1 LFNGGKD
8 MKPRL
13 TYANVAATLALILA
27 MSGTA
32 IAAKHYIITSTRQ
45 IKPSVLRKLRGKAGP
60 AGRQGPA
67 GPAGPQGPQGPG
79 GPAGPSNLSGIQVE
93 EGPTV
98 HVQPKEVRGA
108 LAFCPRGMAAVS
120 GGGYGSLSGILA
132 SETSAE
138 GRVGWFIVTDNTTL
152 EEEKIHAQVLCAG
165 KGQAVAADARPAG
178 YSRARVRMEEHVAA
192 LVAKLR
198 AEKAG

>member
-1 LFNGGKD
+1 

-32 IAAKHYIITSTRQ
+32 IAAKHYVITSTRQ
-45 IKPSVLRKLRGKAGP
+45 IKPSVLSKLRGEAGP

-79 GPAGPSNLSGIQVE
+79 VPAGPGNLSGIQVIK
-93 EGPTV
+93 G
-98 HVQPKEVRGA
+98 QPVSVEPEKFRSA
-108 LAFCPRGMAAVS
+108 LALCPPGMGAVS
-120 GGGYGSLSGILA
+120 GGGDGSLSGILA
-132 SETSAE
+132 SETDPES
-138 GRVGWFIVTDNTTL
+138 RVGWFIIVENKTFKP
-152 EEEKIHAQVLCAG
+152 EEINAQVLCAG
-165 KGQAVAADARPAG
+165 KGQAVAASARPAG